1 MNKMHNLSTVM
12 RFEIVRTL
20 KKKSFWLMALSFPVI
35 MGIIFAIVFFSASA
49 TDKATE
55 ELKNQKFSI
64 AVTDDSKLINQ
75 QLLAALKVRQDLD
88 KSSAIDEVKSGKLD
102 AYFYFPSDISKQEV
116 ELYAQDVGMFQ
127 NSRYEAVASMLLSQS
142 VDQQIS
148 PQQKTILQDN
158 VKTGLITYRDGKVY
172 DSIKELIAPGI
183 FLLLFYSLIAF
194 FGGQMLTS
202 TIEEK
207 ENRVI
212 EMLLTTI
219 KAEALITG
227 KILSLVILALI
238 QSALILIPIIIIYLA
253 FGSQLQLPDIDLTN
267 IPVDP
272 ARVSI
277 GAAIFAFSFLLF
289 TGILVAIGAMM
300 PTAKE
305 ASSWFGVVMVFLF
318 VPLYGASALI
328 SYPDSIFVHFLSLFP
343 LTSPIPLMLRN
354 AVGNLPLWEALT
366 GIGILM
372 VATIIIMLLA
382 VKIFRYGV
390 MQYSGRLSLKVLRS
404 SRQSSRQ

>member
-1 MNKMHNLSTVM
+1 MNKMHNLGTVM

-88 KSSAIDEVKSGKLD
+88 KPSAIDEVKSGKLD
-102 AYFYFPSDISKQEV
+102 AYFFFPSDISKQKV

-127 NSRYEAVASMLLSQS
+127 NSRYEAVASMLLNQS

-148 PQQKTILQDN
+148 PQQKTILQN
-158 VKTGLITYRDGKVY
+158 KIKTGLTTYRDGKVY

-267 IPVDP
+267 IPVNP

-277 GAAIFAFSFLLF
+277 GAAIFTFSFLLF

-305 ASSWFGVVMVFLF
+305 ASSWFGVVMIFLF

-328 SYPDSIFVHFLSLFP
+328 SYPDSLFVHFLSLFP

-366 GIGILM
+366 GIGILI
-372 VATIIIMLLA
+372 VATVIIMLLA

-390 MQYSGRLSLKVLRS
+390 MEYNGRLSLKVLRS
-404 SRQSSRQ
+404 SRRSDS